1 MANGAPTCSRA
12 RRYCARV
19 SGDDRTPKSSAF
31 AAALFSTLF
40 PGLGQAYQRR
50 WRSALRFA
58 TPLFLLAAGFAG
70 IYVADGLAGLLG
82 LLLSPLGLS
91 AAGIL
96 NIFAALWR
104 AAAATEAWR
113 QGLTRGSGAVSYTH
127 LTLPTIYSV

>member
-1 MANGAPTCSRA
+1 MSN
-12 RRYCARV
+12 
-19 SGDDRTPKSSAF
+19 DERTPKSSAF
-31 AAALFSTLF
+31 AAALFSILL

-50 WRSALRFA
+50 WHAALRFA
-58 TPLFLLAAGFAG
+58 APLFLLVAGFSG

-96 NIFAALWR
+96 NILAALWR

-113 QGLTRGSGAVSYTH
+113 QGLTRASGVRA
-127 LTLPTIYSV
+127 TLLS